1 MINPIVKTTELT
13 KTYGRKERKALENI
27 TLEIGG
33 QGVFTIL
40 GRNGAGK
47 TTFLRI
53 IGTQLMPT
61 SGKAYVLGY
70 DVVTEVNKVRE
81 NIAVM
86 PQEGSTLPP
95 LTPWD
100 HVYYTLIVKGFSK
113 LEAKRAASEAL
124 DKLGLADYK
133 NTHADQL
140 SGGLRQR
147 TLVAIAM
154 SSNAKLLLLD
164 EPTLGL
170 DPLSRR
176 NVWKVI
182 REYCKNRGSV
192 ILTTHY
198 LGEAE
203 VLSDDI
209 MILSEGKVIAR
220 GNVEGLKNIVKEK
233 VKVEV
238 GEGFSDE
245 ELRSFGR
252 TVIVG
257 SRLRVLTDE
266 RSARDLVN
274 EAIKKGVRT
283 QISPI
288 TLDDAFVELAEEG
301 E

>member
-1 MINPIVKTTELT
+1 MS
-13 KTYGRKERKALENI
+13 
-27 TLEIGG
+27 LEILKAVELSKVYKSGARALDNVSFEFKG

-53 IGTQLMPT
+53 IGTQLLPS

-70 DVVTEVNKVRE
+70 DVVRESKNVRK
-81 NIAVM
+81 NITVM

-100 HVYYTLIVKGFSK
+100 HVYYTLRIKGFSK
-113 LEAKRAASEAL
+113 EEAKENALEALSAL
-124 DKLGLADYK
+124 ELLEYK
-133 NTHADQL
+133 DVHADQL

-147 TLVAIAM
+147 TLVAMAM
-154 SSNAKLLLLD
+154 ATKSKLLLLD

-176 NVWKVI
+176 NIWKVI
-182 REYCKNRGSV
+182 RDYCRKYGSI

-198 LGEAE
+198 LDEAE

-209 MILSEGKVIAR
+209 VILNNGKVIAK
-220 GNVEGLKNIVKEK
+220 GSVEQLKSEVREK

-238 GEGFSDE
+238 YNGFTEE
-245 ELRSFGR
+245 ELKSYGR
-252 TVIVG
+252 IVVVG
-257 SRLRVLTDE
+257 DRKRVLTDE
-266 RSARDLVN
+266 KSAHELVKMSI
-274 EAIKKGVRT
+274 ERGIKVQT
-283 QISPI
+283 SPI
-288 TLDDAFVELAEEG
+288 TLDDVFVDLAAEG

>member
-1 MINPIVKTTELT
+1 MTLEIL
-13 KTYGRKERKALENI
+13 KALELSKVYKGGVKALDNV
-27 TLEIGG
+27 TFEFKG

-53 IGTQLMPT
+53 IGTQLLPS

-70 DVVTEVNKVRE
+70 DVVKESKNVRK
-81 NIAVM
+81 NITVM

-100 HVYYTLIVKGFSK
+100 HVYYTLRIRGFSK
-113 LEAKRAASEAL
+113 EEAKENALEALSAL
-124 DKLGLADYK
+124 ELLEYK
-133 NTHADQL
+133 DVHADQL

-147 TLVAIAM
+147 TLVAMAM
-154 SSNAKLLLLD
+154 ATKSKLLLLD

-176 NVWKVI
+176 NIWKVI
-182 REYCKNRGSV
+182 RDYCRKYGSI

-198 LGEAE
+198 LDEAE

-209 MILSEGKVIAR
+209 VILNNGKVIAK
-220 GNVEGLKNIVKEK
+220 GSVEQLKSEVREK

-238 GEGFSDE
+238 YNGFTEE
-245 ELRSFGR
+245 ELKSYGR
-252 TVIVG
+252 IVVVG
-257 SRLRVLTDE
+257 DRKRVLTDE
-266 RSARDLVN
+266 KSAHELVKMSI
-274 EAIKKGVRT
+274 ERGIKVQT
-283 QISPI
+283 SPI
-288 TLDDAFVELAEEG
+288 TLDDVFVDLAAEG

>member
-1 MINPIVKTTELT
+1 MS
-13 KTYGRKERKALENI
+13 
-27 TLEIGG
+27 LEILKAVELSKVYKSGARALDNVSFEFKG

-53 IGTQLMPT
+53 IGTQLLPS

-70 DVVTEVNKVRE
+70 DVVRESKNVRK
-81 NIAVM
+81 NITVM

-100 HVYYTLIVKGFSK
+100 HVYYTLRIREFSK
-113 LEAKRAASEAL
+113 EEAKENALEALSAL
-124 DKLGLADYK
+124 ELLEYK
-133 NTHADQL
+133 DVHADQL

-147 TLVAIAM
+147 TLVAMAM
-154 SSNAKLLLLD
+154 ATKSKLLLLD

-176 NVWKVI
+176 NIWKVI
-182 REYCKNRGSV
+182 RDYCRKYGSI

-198 LGEAE
+198 LDEAE

-209 MILSEGKVIAR
+209 VILNNGKVIAK
-220 GNVEGLKNIVKEK
+220 GSVEQLKSEVREK

-238 GEGFSDE
+238 YNGFTEE
-245 ELRSFGR
+245 ELKSYGR
-252 TVIVG
+252 IVVVG
-257 SRLRVLTDE
+257 DRKRVLTDE
-266 RSARDLVN
+266 KSAHELVKMSI
-274 EAIKKGVRT
+274 ERGIKVQT
-283 QISPI
+283 SPI
-288 TLDDAFVELAEEG
+288 TLDDVFVDLAAEG

>member
-1 MINPIVKTTELT
+1 M
-13 KTYGRKERKALENI
+13 
-27 TLEIGG
+27 TLEILKAVELSKVYKGGARALDNVSLEFKG

-53 IGTQLMPT
+53 IGTQLLPS

-70 DVVTEVNKVRE
+70 DVVKESKNVRK
-81 NIAVM
+81 NITVM

-100 HVYYTLIVKGFSK
+100 HVYYTLRIRGFSK
-113 LEAKRAASEAL
+113 EEARENALEALSAL
-124 DKLGLADYK
+124 ELLEYK
-133 NTHADQL
+133 DVHADQL

-147 TLVAIAM
+147 TLVAMAM
-154 SSNAKLLLLD
+154 ATKSKLLLLD

-176 NVWKVI
+176 NIWKVI
-182 REYCKNRGSV
+182 RDYCRKYGSI

-198 LGEAE
+198 LDEAE

-209 MILSEGKVIAR
+209 VILNNGKVIAK
-220 GNVEGLKNIVKEK
+220 GNVEQLKSEVREK

-238 GEGFSDE
+238 YNGFTEE
-245 ELRSFGR
+245 ELKSYGR
-252 TVIVG
+252 IVVVG
-257 SRLRVLTDE
+257 DKKRVLTDE
-266 RSARDLVN
+266 KSAHELVKM
-274 EAIKKGVRT
+274 AIERGIRVQT
-283 QISPI
+283 SPI
-288 TLDDAFVELAEEG
+288 TLDDVFVDLAAEG